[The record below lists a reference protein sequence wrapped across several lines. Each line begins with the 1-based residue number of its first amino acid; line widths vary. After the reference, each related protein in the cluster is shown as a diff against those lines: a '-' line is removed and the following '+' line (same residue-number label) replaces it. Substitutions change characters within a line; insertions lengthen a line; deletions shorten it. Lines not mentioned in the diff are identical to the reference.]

1 MPAATA
7 TMIAT
12 AEHLLLQLP
21 GGAKPGDDR
30 TETPPAQY
38 WRRWSED
45 AAPPSS
51 GPARAAP
58 PSPAQPDAPPPVAL
72 PPIVGNGDE
81 PPYRVLIVED
91 DRAQALFAEG
101 VLNGA
106 GIEALVASEPREVM
120 DIMTRTRPDLVLM
133 DLHMP
138 GMSGT
143 ELTAMIRQHEAFLH
157 TPIVFLTGDPDPDK
171 QFEVLEMGADD
182 LLQKPIRPRH
192 LVAAIESRV
201 KRARALGKQRMS
213 ESSRHP
219 ATGLM
224 ARPHLLQ
231 RLAGRASRGAW
242 RRRVFHRSGR
252 QRHAARPLWLR
263 PPRTPDDG
271 RGPPD
276 RRPRGR
282 QPGDAAQRQR
292 LPGVHAGRRRH
303 APGIA
308 GPRVARRHRA
318 THLRRRRH
326 PLRLRATWVTRPCA
340 TASPMRAPRWK
351 RRNSRRGQA
360 RSTPIGIAA
369 FDPPDIAATSDLSD
383 FLRDALADDRFE
395 LIYQPIVA
403 VAGGDEAQYQ
413 TLLRMHA
420 PDGSL
425 HNAAEI
431 VPAGGSLRTIHDI
444 DRWVLE
450 RALDVLQQRRAQG
463 RPVRPVRTAVAAHAG
478 ARCLC
483 GLAGLGNRG
492 ARTGRPLARHR
503 RAPGRCP
510 HPLRHAAPVLRGD
523 GAGGRAVLPEPVR
536 TQSRRRFAALAVARS
551 VTCACPRVMRWAR
564 KRRDAR
570 CDAHLH
576 RSRAPP
582 GPAGDRTQRRRAA
595 GGGDVVDER
604 HRFHPGQPRAAGGER
619 ARLRLQ
625 ERGALMADFN
635 QAANTAPSRWLTAR
649 WLALGAAAG
658 AALSLLLEAT
668 GLEGPWQT
676 AALLF
681 VLTALVAL
689 VIVVWV
695 LHRRD
700 AQMAAISERAKRGR
714 PKSTRCNAR
723 SRATTNSSNS

>member
-1 MPAATA
+1 MPATKTRKTTSTDPMSQFRSGIDSLAQHLRNRRGTGWDEGTFEQIAHEIERLHSVASQLDAQLASTLAQLRGPMSAARVAQRLPDAAATA

-21 GGAKPGDDR
+21 GAAKPGDDR

-51 GPARAAP
+51 GPVRAAP

-72 PPIVGNGDE
+72 PPIGGNGDE

-138 GMSGT
+138 GLSGT
-143 ELTAMIRQHEAFLH
+143 ELTTMIRQHEAFLH

-231 RLAGRASRGAW
+231 RLGAALPA
-242 RRRVFHRSGR
+242 VHGGGVYFIEVEGSGTLR
-252 QRHAARPLWLR
+252 DRFGYAALEHLM
-263 PPRTPDDG
+263 TE
-271 RGPPD
+271 
-276 RRPRGR
+276 
-282 QPGDAAQRQR
+282 
-292 LPGVHAGRRRH
+292 AGRRL
-303 APGIA
+303 GELA
-308 GPRVARRHRA
+308 GAHPATRLNDHSFLVFSPDLDDAQLDALARRWRDGIGQ
-318 THLRRRRH
+318 H
-326 PLRLRATWVTRPCA
+326 PFELDGHTLRLRATVGYAALRHGFMDPGSVLEA
-340 TASPMRAPRWK
+340 AESAARH
-351 RRNSRRGQA
+351 A
-360 RSTPIGIAA
+360 RSQSVGVAA
-369 FDPPDIAATSDLSD
+369 YVPPDPAQTSDLSAY
-383 FLRDALADDRFE
+383 LRDALADDRFE

-431 VPAGGSLRTIHDI
+431 VPAAETAGMIHDI

-463 RPVRPVRTAVAAHAG
+463 RPVRLFVPQSPRT
-478 ARCLC
+478 
-483 GLAGLGNRG
+483 
-492 ARTGRPLARHR
+492 LARE
-503 RAPGRCP
+503 AY
-510 HPLRHAAPVLRGD
+510 A
-523 GAGGRAVLPEPVR
+523 E
-536 TQSRRRFAALAVARS
+536 
-551 VTCACPRVMRWAR
+551 
-564 KRRDAR
+564 
-570 CDAHLH
+570 
-576 RSRAPP
+576 
-582 GPAGDRTQRRRAA
+582 
-595 GGGDVVDER
+595 
-604 HRFHPGQPRAAGGER
+604 
-619 ARLRLQ
+619 
-625 ERGALMADFN
+625 
-635 QAANTAPSRWLTAR
+635 
-649 WLALGAAAG
+649 WLASAIAVR
-658 AALSLLLEAT
+658 
-668 GLEGPWQT
+668 GLEGPS
-676 AALLF
+676 
-681 VLTALVAL
+681 L
-689 VIVVWV
+689 VIDVRLADALIHSVTLRQFCEQMV
-695 LHRRD
+695 PVGVQFCLSQYEHSPDADSLLSQLPLGYLRLSARYAIGNETGALRD
-700 AQMAAISERAKRGR
+700 AMRTSIDRAHRNGLQVIGHSVEEPQAAATLWMSGIDFIQGNLVQQAASELDFDFK
-714 PKSTRCNAR
+714 NAVL
-723 SRATTNSSNS
+723 